1 MEKKGDTKVN
11 LKKSQKQLENRQAK
25 TLLKKKKKVIRI
37 GLIITLI
44 LFIIVT
50 LIIINSDEPFSNYNS
65 LFDYLFKMICLFLN
79 LL

>member
-11 LKKSQKQLENRQAK
+11 LTKSEKQKENRQAK

-37 GLIITLI
+37 GLIATLL
-44 LFIIVT
+44 LFIVVSIFI
-50 LIIINSDEPFSNYNS
+50 LEAGNSFTDYNL
-65 LFDYLFKMICLFLN
+65 LFDYIFKLICLFLN

>member
-11 LKKSQKQLENRQAK
+11 LTKSEKQKENRQVK

-37 GLIITLI
+37 GLMATLL
-44 LFIIVT
+44 LFIVASIFILKT
-50 LIIINSDEPFSNYNS
+50 GDSFTDYNS
-65 LFDYLFKMICLFLN
+65 LFDYIFKLICLFLN